1 VGFAKEESVMNMFRF
16 GICIVVLAMLAGC
29 CCLKSTN
36 VTSDIKLKPFKVKLE
51 VSTNTR
57 GDTVLDN
64 KNDKTSNCTK
74 FADTNELRKGCIV
87 AEVDEIVDVEFKLSG
102 SGGWQ
107 FAEFQICSTK
117 DLSNKPDF
125 DNCGLSAA
133 QTAEWIVMTNTG
145 SALPGT
151 DGKVDISALG
161 NNINKFQLLD
171 LNLTEADYFYR
182 VCVKNTNDT
191 CDEGVNCVCTD
202 PGGVNTGRR

>member
-1 VGFAKEESVMNMFRF
+1 MNIFRLGVF
-16 GICIVVLAMLAGC
+16 LVLAGILAGC
-29 CCLKSTN
+29 CLQTHEISNN
-36 VTSDIKLKPFKVKLE
+36 VKLKPFKVKLE

-74 FADTNELRKGCIV
+74 FADVDKFRKGCIV
-87 AEVDEIVDVEFKLSG
+87 AEVDEIVNTEFKLSG

-107 FAEFQICSTK
+107 FAEFQICSTT
-117 DLSNKPDF
+117 DVSNKPDF
-125 DNCGLSAA
+125 SSCGLSAA

-161 NNINKFQLLD
+161 TNPTKFQLLD
-171 LNLTEADYFYR
+171 LNLTVADYFYR
-182 VCVKNTNDT
+182 VCVKQTNDSCAVPGT
-191 CDEGVNCVCTD
+191 CVCTD
-202 PGGVNTGRR
+202 PGGENKGRLN